1 METPGGKRGLATD
14 RTRRYLIGGGV
25 TLAGLGGLGYIVYR
39 NFGGWIRRM
48 AAESAIPV
56 EAPLHFPNPKLWP
69 DKGLYA
75 AWLGHSTVLIKA
87 DGYTILTDPVFGD
100 KAGIDLYVYTLGIK
114 RIVAPALTAK
124 DLPPIDLIL
133 SSHAHMDHLDTR
145 SLRSLENKQTQIVM
159 AVETSDLI
167 RASRYAKTTELRWGA
182 AIQVGAARV
191 KAFEVNHWGARMRTD
206 TYRGY
211 NGYTVEV
218 NGRRILF
225 AGDTALTDT
234 FRDLKDRRGYDLA
247 ILPIG
252 AYNPWIRYHCNPEQ
266 AFRMGNDAGAE
277 ILLPV
282 HHQTFRLSN
291 EPPLEPIER
300 FLDASV
306 SRPERVG
313 WTAIGQEF
321 RLA

>member
-1 METPGGKRGLATD
+1 M
-14 RTRRYLIGGGV
+14 
-25 TLAGLGGLGYIVYR
+25 VYR
-39 NFGGWIRRM
+39 YAGGWVRRIVADNSM
-48 AAESAIPV
+48 PTEV
-56 EAPLHFPNPKLWP
+56 PLYFPNPKQWP
-69 DKGLYA
+69 DKGLFA

-87 DGYTILTDPVFGD
+87 DGFTMITDPVLGE
-100 KAGIDLYVYTLGIK
+100 KAGIDLYLFTVGIK
-114 RIVAPALTAK
+114 RMVAPAVTAK
-124 DLPPIDLIL
+124 DLPAVDLIL
-133 SSHAHMDHLDTR
+133 SSHAHMDHLDTA
-145 SLRSLENKQTQIVM
+145 SLRSLEAKQTQMVM
-159 AVETSDLI
+159 ARETSDLV
-167 RASRYAKTTELRWGA
+167 RASRYGKVTEMRWNETV
-182 AIQVGAARV
+182 QVGPAQV
-191 KAFEVNHWGARMRTD
+191 KAFEVNHWGARMRSD

-234 FRDLKDRRGYDLA
+234 FRGLKDRRGYDLA
-247 ILPIG
+247 IMPIG

-266 AFRMGNDAGAE
+266 AFSMGNDAGAE

-300 FLDASV
+300 FLDAAV

-321 RLA
+321 KLS

>member
-1 METPGGKRGLATD
+1 MATD
-14 RTRRYLIGGGV
+14 RTRRWLIGSGAA
-25 TLAGLGGLGYIVYR
+25 LASLGGLGYMAYR
-39 NFGGWIRRM
+39 YAGGWIRRI
-48 AAESAIPV
+48 AADNAMPT
-56 EAPLHFPNPKLWP
+56 EAPLYFPNPKQWP

-87 DGYTILTDPVFGD
+87 DGFTILTDPILGE
-100 KAGIDLYVYTLGIK
+100 KAGIDLYLFTIGIK
-114 RIVAPALTAK
+114 RMVASPVTAA

-133 SSHAHMDHLDTR
+133 SSHAHMDHLDTA
-145 SLRSLENKQTQIVM
+145 SLRSLENKRTQMVM
-159 AVETSDLI
+159 ASQTSDLI
-167 RASRYAKTTELRWGA
+167 RPSRYGKVTEMRWGETHQA
-182 AIQVGAARV
+182 GPASV

-234 FRDLKDRRGYDLA
+234 FRSLKDRRGYDLA
-247 ILPIG
+247 IMPIG

-277 ILLPV
+277 FLLPV

-300 FLDASV
+300 FLDAAV
-306 SRPERVG
+306 ALGKPERVG
-313 WTAIGQEF
+313 WTTIGQEF
-321 RLA
+321 RLT

>member
-1 METPGGKRGLATD
+1 MEGREVRVLKRS
-14 RTRRYLIGGGV
+14 RRWLIGGGA
-25 TLAGLGGLGYIVYR
+25 TLAGLGGAGYMVYR
-39 NFGGWIRRM
+39 YAGGWARRIIADNSM
-48 AAESAIPV
+48 PT
-56 EAPLHFPNPKLWP
+56 EAPLYFPNPKRWP

-75 AWLGHSTVLIKA
+75 AWIGHSTVLIKA
-87 DGYTILTDPVFGD
+87 DGFTMITDPVLGQ
-100 KAGIDLYVYTLGIK
+100 KAGIDLYLFTVGIK
-114 RIVAPALTAK
+114 RMVAPPVTAE
-124 DLPPIDLIL
+124 DLPPVDLIL

-145 SLRSLENKQTQIVM
+145 SLRTLESKRTQMVM
-159 AVETSDLI
+159 AWETSDLV
-167 RASRYAKTTELRWGA
+167 RSSRYGKVTELRWNETA
-182 AIQVGAARV
+182 QVGPAKV
-191 KAFEVNHWGARMRTD
+191 KAFEVNHWGARMRSD

-234 FRDLKDRRGYDLA
+234 FRALKDRRGYDLA
-247 ILPIG
+247 IMPIG

-266 AFRMGNDAGAE
+266 AFSMGNDAGAE
-277 ILLPV
+277 VLLPV

-300 FLDASV
+300 FLDAAV

-321 RLA
+321 KLS